1 MAQFDILRFAVI
13 AIFIGFSAYAITHP
27 DIFE

>member
-1 MAQFDILRFAVI
+1 MAQFDILRYAVI
-13 AIFIGFSAYAITHP
+13 AIFIGFSAYAVTHP